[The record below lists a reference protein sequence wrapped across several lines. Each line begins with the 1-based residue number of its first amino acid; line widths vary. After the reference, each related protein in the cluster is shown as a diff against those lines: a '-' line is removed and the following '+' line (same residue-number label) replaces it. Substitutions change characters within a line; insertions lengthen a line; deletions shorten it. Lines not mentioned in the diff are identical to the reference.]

1 MIAVLPMVSR
11 FLTPLLRL
19 VRLVLL
25 AAIPPLTL
33 TACVTPPVQ
42 EMSDARQAIRSAEEV
57 GAVQHSPDAMRVAW
71 DLLREAQAHLEAG
84 AYDDAR
90 RYAVDARDSAIRAH
104 QRASAA
110 SLTPP

>member
-42 EMSDARQAIRSAEEV
+42 EMSDARPAIDSAEAAGASQRSA
-57 GAVQHSPDAMRVAW
+57 DALIAARR
-71 DLLREAQAHLEAG
+71 LLQEAQIRLEAG
-84 AYDDAR
+84 AYAAAR
-90 RYAVDARDSAIRAH
+90 QHALDARDEAIKARERATTAPH
-104 QRASAA
+104 PA
-110 SLTPP
+110 P